1 MAEDSESGASAV
13 SDEVLEMVKSGSEA
27 GWKYVWE
34 NVVLPESRNQRNID
48 LMRKYGITR
57 GDVMGLLYKEMIG
70 DRKIDR
76 FRNDGGNLWGWMRA
90 FARGYITRANPK
102 AHGELSLDEV
112 REDEDGG
119 TSAMEIPFEDIR
131 IRRNEVWQM
140 THGCLKSLWND
151 DPAKAYVLLFK
162 TRHHLS
168 SEEVRQMLDLPS
180 AAAVDQT
187 FSRAV
192 KAMRAAWVRFET
204 KGVMS

>member
-1 MAEDSESGASAV
+1 MDDAPAPSPAATEDEY
-13 SDEVLEMVKSGSEA
+13 EMVKSGSEA
-27 GWKYVWE
+27 GWKFVWE
-34 NVVLPESRNQRNID
+34 NVVLPETRNQRNAD

-76 FRNDGGNLWGWMRA
+76 FRNDGGSLWGWMRA

-102 AHGELSLDEV
+102 AHGEVSLDEI
-112 REDEDGG
+112 RKDEDGDER
-119 TSAMEIPFEDIR
+119 TMEIPFEDVR
-131 IRRNEVWQM
+131 IRRNEAWQM
-140 THGCLKSLWND
+140 AHGCLKSLWND
-151 DPAKAYVLLFK
+151 DPAKAYVLLLK

-168 SEEVRQMLDLPS
+168 SDEVRTMLDLPS

-192 KAMRAAWVRFET
+192 KAMRAAWVRYDT
-204 KGVMS
+204 KGAMG